1 MNKNAGKKT
10 KVLVVDDS
18 AVIRTLITK
27 ILSTDPQIEVVGAAP
42 DAYVARELLVRHN
55 PDVMTLDIGMPKLD
69 GLHFLEKVMRHFPT
83 RTVIISGQSAKE
95 SQTAL
100 KALSLGAVD
109 VIPKSDLDLSR
120 GAQIVSEHLLERIRM
135 AAGTKFAELKQAL
148 PSAHSSLLLAIA
160 ASTGGPEALK
170 TVLTQLPPDI
180 PPTLIVQHMPA
191 LFTKSF
197 AENLNSL
204 CAFEVREARHG
215 EPLQDGVALI
225 APGNFHM
232 TVVKVSGRLCVSLN
246 QNQMLHGVRPAAD
259 PLFESIAPLM
269 GSRAIGVVLTG
280 MGRDGAEG
288 LLSMRQSGS
297 YNIAQD
303 EASCVVASMPREAI
317 ERGAIQIVSPLS
329 KIASII
335 VAEITRRTAVKAG

>member
-1 MNKNAGKKT
+1 MNKTAGKKI

-18 AVIRTLITK
+18 AVIRALITK
-27 ILSTDPQIEVVGAAP
+27 ILSSDPRIEVVGAAP
-42 DAYVARELLVRHN
+42 DAYVAREMLVMHI
-55 PDVMTLDIGMPKLD
+55 PDVMTLDIDMPKLD

-83 RTVIISGQSAKE
+83 KTIIISGQSGKE

-109 VIPKSDLDLSR
+109 VIPKSDLDLTR
-120 GAQIVSEHLLERIRM
+120 GAKSVSDYLLDRIHL
-135 AAGTKFAELKQAL
+135 AAGTKFTELKAVS
-148 PSAHSSLLLAIA
+148 PVNHSPLLLAIA
-160 ASTGGPEALK
+160 ASTGGPEAIK

-191 LFTKSF
+191 FFTKSF

-204 CAFEVREARHG
+204 CPFEVREARHG

-232 TVVKVSGRLCVSLN
+232 TVVKVAGRLCVSLN
-246 QNQMLHGVRPAAD
+246 QNSLLHGVRPAAD

-280 MGRDGAEG
+280 MGRDGADG
-288 LLSMRQSGS
+288 LLRMRQSGS

-303 EASCVVASMPREAI
+303 EASCVVYGMPREAMEI
-317 ERGAIQIVSPLS
+317 GAVQIVSPLG
-329 KIASII
+329 KIASVI
-335 VAEITRRTAVKAG
+335 VAEITRRTVAKVG

>member
-135 AAGTKFAELKQAL
+135 AAGTKFSELKAAL
-148 PSAHSSLLLAIA
+148 PSTRSPLLLAIA

-191 LFTKSF
+191 VFTKSF
-197 AENLNSL
+197 AENLNAL
-204 CAFEVREARHG
+204 CSFEVREARHG
-215 EPLQDGVALI
+215 DPLQDGVALI

-232 TVVKVSGRLCVSLN
+232 TVIKAAGRLCVSLN

-269 GSRAIGVVLTG
+269 GSRAIGVILTG
-280 MGRDGAEG
+280 MGKDGAEG
-288 LLSMRQSGS
+288 LLRMRQSGS

-303 EASCVVASMPREAI
+303 EATCVVSSMPREAI
-317 ERGAIQIVSPLS
+317 ELGAVQVVSPLS

>member
-1 MNKNAGKKT
+1 MNKSAGRKV

-27 ILSTDPQIEVVGAAP
+27 ILSADPQIEVVGAAP
-42 DAYVARELLVRHN
+42 DAYVARELLVEHV
-55 PDVMTLDIGMPKLD
+55 PDVMTLDISMPKLD

-83 RTVIISGQSAKE
+83 KTIIISGQSAKE
-95 SQTAL
+95 SQTAH

-109 VIPKSDLDLSR
+109 VIPKSDLDLTR
-120 GAQIVSEHLLERIRM
+120 GAKIVSDHLLERVHL
-135 AAGTKFAELKQAL
+135 AAGTKFPQLKPAL
-148 PSAHSSLLLAIA
+148 TGTHSPLLLAIA
-160 ASTGGPEALK
+160 ASTGGPEAIK
-170 TVLTQLPPDI
+170 TVLTQLPAAI

-191 LFTKSF
+191 FFTKSF

-204 CAFEVREARHG
+204 CSFEVREARHG

-232 TVVKVSGRLCVSLN
+232 TVVKVAGRLCVSLN
-246 QNQMLHGVRPAAD
+246 QNPMLHGVRPAAD

-288 LLSMRQSGS
+288 LLRMRQSGS
-297 YNIAQD
+297 FNIAQD
-303 EASCVVASMPREAI
+303 EASCVIYGMPREALEI
-317 ERGAIQIVSPLS
+317 GAVQIVSPLS
-329 KIASII
+329 KIASVI
-335 VAEITRRTAVKAG
+335 VAEIARRTVAKAG